1 MSQARWLWFIAGPNG
16 AGKSTRAAEF
26 LGGLGEIVNPD
37 EIAREMS
44 AAPEQE
50 ALGAG
55 RAAIDRR
62 KELLK
67 AGNSFSLETTLSGR
81 TLIRLAQAAKEEGW
95 KVGLLYFGLR
105 SPEQAIERVRLRVK
119 SGGHNVPPDD
129 VRRRYYRSLSNL
141 PGFVALADRAIFV
154 DNSTRQRRRMILEIV
169 EGQVTFRIS
178 QMPSWLMK
186 SLPLASNR
194 KRSPRT

>member
-44 AAPEQE
+44 AAPEE

-81 TLIRLAQAAKEEGW
+81 TLIRLAQAAKDEGG
-95 KVGLLYFGLR
+95 KY
-105 SPEQAIERVRLRVK
+105 ACC
-119 SGGHNVPPDD
+119 
-129 VRRRYYRSLSNL
+129 
-141 PGFVALADRAIFV
+141 
-154 DNSTRQRRRMILEIV
+154 
-169 EGQVTFRIS
+169 IS
-178 QMPSWLMK
+178 ACAAPS
-186 SLPLASNR
+186 
-194 KRSPRT
+194 KR

>member
-44 AAPEQE
+44 AAPEE

-81 TLIRLAQAAKEEGW
+81 TLIRLAQAAKDEGW

-105 SPEQAIERVRLRVK
+105 SPEQAIRT
-119 SGGHNVPPDD
+119 
-129 VRRRYYRSLSNL
+129 RSAS
-141 PGFVALADRAIFV
+141 
-154 DNSTRQRRRMILEIV
+154 SEI
-169 EGQVTFRIS
+169 GR
-178 QMPSWLMK
+178 P
-186 SLPLASNR
+186 
-194 KRSPRT
+194 

>member
-37 EIAREMS
+37 EIAGEMS
-44 AAPEQE
+44 AAPEE
-50 ALGAG
+50 ALAAG

-81 TLIRLAQAAKEEGW
+81 TLIRLAQAAKDEG
-95 KVGLLYFGLR
+95 LESR
-105 SPEQAIERVRLRVK
+105 P
-119 SGGHNVPPDD
+119 
-129 VRRRYYRSLSNL
+129 
-141 PGFVALADRAIFV
+141 AIFRPAQPRAS
-154 DNSTRQRRRMILEIV
+154 DRTRSASSEIRR
-169 EGQVTFRIS
+169 
-178 QMPSWLMK
+178 P
-186 SLPLASNR
+186 
-194 KRSPRT
+194 